1 MLEFNVSG
9 REAVVIS
16 KGFTSFKVY
25 RGGVKWFIKVGNRV
39 QSPMEE
45 VLVSTLLGY
54 VDNLPEEGYM
64 DYQLCWVN
72 STAAGSYGRH
82 VGVCCEYIDGS
93 FIPLYT
99 LFSKHEDAF
108 GDWEKYG
115 QTSFSGFMK
124 DFGCF
129 DYKEAKPFL
138 KVMSDVLVKET
149 SFSYDEKRV
158 NGYLI
163 KMGMVD
169 NIIHNAKNLYDYKI
183 VSAGRQLLP
192 LHDFGDCLGY
202 RSKRGF
208 FTVWKRDF
216 QKLLKEKYSRDDLL
230 RINLAKF
237 VADWWDFKDE
247 EYGLNDVFK
256 EEFDLLIKCLE
267 DTEDIFWVKVQ

>member
-9 REAVVIS
+9 KEAVIIS

-25 RGGVKWFIKVGNRV
+25 RDGVKWFIKVGNRA

-93 FIPLYT
+93 FIPLYN

-108 GDWEKYG
+108 GDWGKYG

-124 DFGCF
+124 DFGCL

-138 KVMSDVLVKET
+138 KVMTDVIVKET
-149 SFSYDEKRV
+149 TLPYDERRV
-158 NGYLI
+158 NDYII

-183 VSAGRQLLP
+183 VSAGRQFLP
-192 LHDFGDCLGY
+192 LHDFSDCLGY

-208 FTVWKRDF
+208 FSVWGRDF
-216 QKLLKEKYSRDDLL
+216 YKLLKDKYTKDDILK
-230 RINLAKF
+230 IHFNQF
-237 VADWWDFKDE
+237 VTDWCTFKDE
-247 EYGLNDVFK
+247 EYGLNDVFQ
-256 EEFDLLIKCLE
+256 EEFELLVKCLE
-267 DTEDIFWVKVQ
+267 DTENIFWVRV

>member
-9 REAVVIS
+9 KEAVVIS

-25 RGGVKWFIKVGNRV
+25 HDGVKWFIKVGNRE

-54 VDNLPEEGYM
+54 IDNLPEEGYM

-93 FIPLYT
+93 FIPIYT

-108 GDWEKYG
+108 GNWEKYG

-124 DFGCF
+124 DFGCL

-138 KVMSDVLVKET
+138 KVMSDVIVKET
-149 SFSYDEKRV
+149 AFTYDERRV
-158 NGYLI
+158 SDYFI

-183 VSAGRQLLP
+183 MSAGRQLLP
-192 LHDFGDCLGY
+192 LHDFSDCLGY

-208 FTVWKRDF
+208 FSVWSRDF
-216 QKLLKEKYSRDDLL
+216 YKLLKDRYTKDDLL
-230 RINLAKF
+230 KIHFDQF
-237 VADWWDFKDE
+237 VSDWCTFKDE
-247 EYGLNDVFK
+247 EYGLNDVFQ
-256 EEFDLLIKCLE
+256 EEFKLLVKCLE
-267 DTEDIFWVKVQ
+267 DTENIFWVRV